1 MAIRRLTVLIAL
13 PLLLGLLV
21 PASGHGDMYLSTY
34 NSSLV
39 LTDHPNLYDAV
50 ADEPSGVL
58 PNGLSGAPY
67 GPLFY
72 YPTALWLWGLD
83 AAHLINVDSWQ
94 SDTFDSVLRDLPVTF
109 LLKLPYLIVY
119 LLVAFVL
126 TKTLR
131 DGRGETAAVLWLVN
145 PAVILYGLL
154 MGQNDGWAFL
164 ASAVGLALAMRA
176 LDGGDLRVGG
186 RPAPLRLS
194 AMVALAVGAAVKL
207 TPILLVVPFALLLGR
222 SRRER
227 ALLAAA
233 GFGVFGALILPFVWT
248 SYFWDHGLFGTQA
261 GKATPAGNAAL
272 AALYVA
278 FLVFLWLRRPR
289 GDGER
294 SPTLLLF
301 SFLAVHAV
309 IYLLPEWNPQRSLLM
324 LGALSLAVPLRRAF
338 LLPYL
343 VVTVY
348 ALVLTLDHGNDLGTG
363 LFMPLTDR
371 VLDIPPFDTVI
382 PREPL
387 TIVFFWL
394 GALAWGGA
402 LVLFWRTMAEERP
415 AYAPPPLLAPALL
428 GSLAVYLVA
437 VFLVPGE
444 VAVSPFSTA
453 APPTVVPAGG
463 TFSFAFFSGRDDL
476 RAVEFSVL
484 RGETAVEVSVED
496 GGGSVLVSSRAISVR
511 PGANR
516 IDLGYVKDARRS
528 LFSVSLIPT
537 RPMEVAMRE
546 VPSSSSG
553 LASAGL
559 DGAPIPGT
567 AAFTLVCEAK
577 RGVLLR
583 DAAERVKDEWP
594 TVVASLALS
603 FAIVG
608 LIAHQRGPR
617 VS

>member
-1 MAIRRLTVLIAL
+1 MTIRRLTVLVAL
-13 PLLLGLLV
+13 PILLGLLV

-34 NSSLV
+34 NSSLS
-39 LTDHPNLYDAV
+39 LTDKPTLYHAV

-72 YPTALWLWGLD
+72 YPTALWLLGLD
-83 AAHLINVDSWQ
+83 ATHLINVHAWQ
-94 SDTFDSVLRDLPVTF
+94 SDTFDSILRDLPVTF
-109 LLKLPYLIVY
+109 LLKLPYLAVY

-131 DGRGETAAVLWLVN
+131 NGRGEVAAVLWLVN

-176 LDGGDLRVGG
+176 LEGGDLRVGG
-186 RPAPLRLS
+186 RKMPLRMP
-194 AMVALAVGAAVKL
+194 AMVALALGAAIKL
-207 TPILLVVPFALLLGR
+207 TPILLVIPFALALGR
-222 SRRER
+222 SRREK

-248 SYFWDHGLFGTQA
+248 SYFWHHGLFGTQA

-289 GDGER
+289 EEEER
-294 SPTLLLF
+294 SPTFLLF
-301 SFLAVHAV
+301 SFLAVHAL

-324 LGALSLAVPLRRAF
+324 LGALSLAVPLRRVF

-348 ALVLTLDHGNDLGTG
+348 ALALTLDHGNDLGTG
-363 LFMPLTDR
+363 LFAPLTDR
-371 VLDIPPFDTVI
+371 VLNIPPLDTVI
-382 PREPL
+382 PHEPL
-387 TIVFFWL
+387 TIIFFWL
-394 GALAWGGA
+394 GAAAWGGA
-402 LVLFWRTMAEERP
+402 LVFFWRTRAEDRP
-415 AYAPPPLLAPALL
+415 AYAPPLLLAPALL
-428 GSLAVYLVA
+428 GSLVVYLVA

-444 VAVSPFSTA
+444 VAVSSFSTPA
-453 APPTVVPAGG
+453 SPAVVPAGG
-463 TFSFAFFSGRDDL
+463 TFSFAFFSGRDDV
-476 RAVEFSVL
+476 RAIEFSVL
-484 RGETAVEVSVED
+484 RGETAAEVSVED
-496 GGGSVLVSSRAISVR
+496 GAGSVLVSSRTLSVK
-511 PGANR
+511 PGTNR
-516 IDLGYVKDARRS
+516 IDLGYVKDAHRS
-528 LFSVSLIPT
+528 LFRVSLTPV
-537 RPMEVAMRE
+537 RPIEVEMRN
-546 VPSSSSG
+546 VPPAAA

-567 AAFTLVCEAK
+567 AAFTLICEAK
-577 RGVLLR
+577 RDVLLR
-583 DAAERVKDEWP
+583 DAAERMKDEWP
-594 TVVASLALS
+594 TVFASLALS
-603 FAIVG
+603 FVVVG
-608 LIAHQRGPR
+608 LIGHQRTPR